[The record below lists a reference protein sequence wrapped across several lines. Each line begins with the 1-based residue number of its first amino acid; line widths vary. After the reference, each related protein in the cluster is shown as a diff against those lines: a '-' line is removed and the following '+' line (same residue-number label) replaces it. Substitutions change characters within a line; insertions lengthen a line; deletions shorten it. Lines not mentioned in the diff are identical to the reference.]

1 MPRLLPTI
9 LPTILRTSLP
19 TTLPLTL
26 LALATAAASTVLP
39 ALDVDTTPAVL
50 DLDERPDERR
60 LLRLPALE
68 FGLRMTPRCAAG
80 TAAAIA
86 VSVADTR
93 LKLTG
98 DEVVNGHLI
107 EAELVVPGA
116 QLPPLLVEGFCTT
129 ESSGDDSRLIE
140 GVLTAQLS
148 LRCTDG
154 DRQTVYYQSKN
165 LNLRLNCRGER
176 GAVALI
182 APIVP

>member
-1 MPRLLPTI
+1 MPRLLSII
-9 LPTILRTSLP
+9 LRTILRTILP

-26 LALATAAASTVLP
+26 LALATTAASTVLP

-50 DLDERPDERR
+50 DLDEGPGERR

-93 LKLTG
+93 LKLAG
-98 DEVVNGHLI
+98 DDVVNGHLI

-116 QLPPLLVEGFCTT
+116 QLPPLLVEGFCAT
-129 ESSGDDSRLIE
+129 ESGGDNSRLIE

-154 DRQTVYYQSKN
+154 DRQTVYYQSTN
-165 LNLRLNCRGER
+165 LDLRLNCRASAEPLPSLR
-176 GAVALI
+176 
-182 APIVP
+182 P